1 LGFNFQSI
9 KFSHKQLIVFLA
21 GEEQGPEATSPAM
34 LQNAYATPQPGPFPV
49 GPNYATS
56 RSMSNLHR
64 HAVSPQRN
72 RRRWNVPS
80 GGMNDQSFGK
90 FFFKSNLYFLKF

>member
-1 LGFNFQSI
+1 
-9 KFSHKQLIVFLA
+9 
-21 GEEQGPEATSPAM
+21 M
-34 LQNAYATPQPGPFPV
+34 LQNAYVTAQPGPFPT

-72 RRRWNVPS
+72 RRRWNLPS
-80 GGMNDQSFGK
+80 GMNDQSFG
-90 FFFKSNLYFLKF
+90 